1 MSEIKT
7 LADQLRQKMAKPD
20 TPGKT
25 VTARKKAAKP
35 PDIPEVLELIR
46 AYDITNHKTL
56 VHARFDAQT
65 AQTLQHLKMATGIEV
80 TRLICFSVRQLFERY
95 PELRAVIKEHLNKFE
110 L

>member
-20 TPGKT
+20 TPEKNLSGK
-25 VTARKKAAKP
+25 KKAGNP
-35 PDIPEVLELIR
+35 PAIPEIIDLIR
-46 AYDITNHKTL
+46 AYDITGHKTL
-56 VHARFDAQT
+56 VHARFEGQM

-80 TRLICFSVRQLFERY
+80 TRLICFAVKRLFEQH
-95 PELRAVIKEHLNKFE
+95 PELREVIKQHLEKFQ

>member
-20 TPGKT
+20 TPVEKPA
-25 VTARKKAAKP
+25 VKKKAAIP
-35 PDIPEVLELIR
+35 PEIPEVLELIR
-46 AYDITNHKTL
+46 AYDITGHKTL

-80 TRLICFSVRQLFERY
+80 TRLICFSVRHLFEQY
-95 PELRAVIKEHLNKFE
+95 PDLRAVIKQHLNKFE